1 MSIHTGKAHLLEY
14 LWKAAIETD
23 QEIQSK
29 FVQDFKW
36 IYTDIFLQYSLTI
49 SHVAVI
55 PAVHTYN
62 WVRLPTVKLL
72 FGRFISSEVSEW
84 AEIFNTEFPAWRATV
99 WVHPLTLPPLFPL
112 QTIAIS
118 SAVNLFYSSNTL
130 MEKNREEEGWL
141 RGGSKN
147 FKHWSGE
154 APCSL

>member
-1 MSIHTGKAHLLEY
+1 MSIHTSKAHLLEY

-62 WVRLPTVKLL
+62 WVRLSAVKLCL
-72 FGRFISSEVSEW
+72 WDLLAQRFQNGLDW
-84 AEIFNTEFPAWRATV
+84 DF
-99 WVHPLTLPPLFPL
+99 
-112 QTIAIS
+112 
-118 SAVNLFYSSNTL
+118 
-130 MEKNREEEGWL
+130 
-141 RGGSKN
+141 
-147 FKHWSGE
+147 
-154 APCSL
+154 